1 MYAWNG
7 NTTKSGAGMHNLKLV
22 ALILCLAALCACA
35 TSHVMMG
42 QARPPISPTLVQIYF
57 HPPTTRYEE
66 IAMLDTSSR
75 GGFGFTAQ
83 GKTDV
88 VLSRLKEE
96 AAKLGANGVLIQGIG
111 EQPGG
116 SVSTGFGQSSYSGS
130 HASAGGIG
138 FSGNVTQKVGSGVAI
153 YVEPN

>member
-1 MYAWNG
+1 MR
-7 NTTKSGAGMHNLKLV
+7 KLNIAAFAISIT
-22 ALILCLAALCACA
+22 ALYACA

-42 QARPPISPTLVQIYF
+42 QARPPIAPALVQLYF
-57 HPPTTRYEE
+57 HPPATKYEE

-88 VLSRLKEE
+88 VINRLKEE
-96 AAKLGANGVLIQGIG
+96 AAKLGANGLLLQGVG
-111 EQPGG
+111 DQSEG
-116 SVSTGFGQSSYSGS
+116 SVSTGVGQ
-130 HASAGGIG
+130 ASAYGNHATASGIG
-138 FSGNVTQKVGSGVAI
+138 FSGNIMQKTGSGIAI